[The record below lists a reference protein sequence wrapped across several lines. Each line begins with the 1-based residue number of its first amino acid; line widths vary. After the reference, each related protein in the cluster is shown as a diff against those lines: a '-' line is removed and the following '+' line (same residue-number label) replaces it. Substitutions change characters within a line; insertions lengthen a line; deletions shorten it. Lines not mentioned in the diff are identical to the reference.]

1 MEKLLEKPLALR
13 FADVVDAQ
21 EAIADQQRPRI
32 VKWDAKIERKVQE
45 IVASNGNTTTRETGP
60 GQWDHGDY
68 T

>member
-1 MEKLLEKPLALR
+1 VREKPLALR

-21 EAIADQQRPRI
+21 EALAEQQRPRI
-32 VKWDAKIERKVQE
+32 VKWDPTIERKVQE
-45 IVASNGNTTTRETGP
+45 VLASNGTTTTRSTGP